1 MRPYLNLHRMKH
13 LPLVWFSNVKNWK
26 YIGFFCLIVGL
37 SSCGTRKK
45 MVYFQEPSDSLS
57 TTAIHQFTPVFE
69 VDDLLQITITAEDQE
84 AAKAFN
90 QIPTT
95 PTSAN
100 NGYLTGVPAN
110 TGYLV
115 DAAGNIQLPVLG
127 KLSVAGKNRM
137 ELVDTIQQRLVGYLK
152 NPTVQIQIQNFKVT
166 VLGGV
171 QNPGT
176 FKIPNERITLLEAI
190 GLAGDLKMTG
200 VRKNVLVL
208 RDSMG
213 VKKEYRIDLTKKE
226 LFDSPVYYLKQ
237 NDVVYV
243 EPNAAG
249 RSEGTVWRTTGSI
262 FISITSLVV
271 TSIALILK

>member
-1 MRPYLNLHRMKH
+1 MK
-13 LPLVWFSNVKNWK
+13 LPIFS
-26 YIGFFCLIVGL
+26 LILLLVGL
-37 SSCGTRKK
+37 QTSCGTRKK
-45 MVYFQEPSDSLS
+45 MVYFQEKSDSV
-57 TTAIHQFTPVFE
+57 ARQNAAHFTPVFE
-69 VDDLLQITITAEDQE
+69 VDDLLQITITAEDPE

-115 DAAGNIQLPVLG
+115 DATGNIHLPVLG
-127 KLSVAGKNRM
+127 KLAVAGKNRM
-137 ELVDTIQQRLVGYLK
+137 EVVDSIQQRLVGYLK
-152 NPTVQIQIQNFKVT
+152 NPTVQIQIQNFKIT

-176 FKIPNERITLLEAI
+176 FKIPNERITVLEAL
-190 GLAGDLKMTG
+190 GLAGDLKITG
-200 VRKNVLVL
+200 VRKNVLVI
-208 RDSMG
+208 RDSLG
-213 VKKEYRIDLTKKE
+213 IKKEYRIDLTKNE
-226 LFDSPVYYLKQ
+226 VFMSPAYYLKQ

-271 TSIALILK
+271 TSIALIVK